1 MFIFVMLSH
10 IGVLALLGFSYTI
23 QEDWIVNVCHLF
35 ILTMMFIDCIS
46 IGRIGYKSRLTVKS
60 LKPTTDV
67 IKQLQ
72 QAVYIQRCLSPY
84 YLWTKWYMFLL
95 GTMPVLSMLYLNN
108 FRGWMVL
115 YFVIKVTKYIT
126 IQTWKNHIIS
136 CIPRY
141 SVMPA

>member
-1 MFIFVMLSH
+1 MFIFIVLSH
-10 IGVLALLGFSYTI
+10 MGVLALLGFSYTI
-23 QEDWIVNVCHLF
+23 KEDWIVNICHTF
-35 ILTMMFIDCIS
+35 ILVMLTIDCVS
-46 IGRIGYKSRLTVKS
+46 IAKIEHKSRLAVKAF
-60 LKPTTDV
+60 KPTTDV

-72 QAVYIQRCLSPY
+72 QAVYIQRYLSPY

-95 GTMPVLSMLYLNN
+95 GTVPVLSMLYLND
-108 FRGWMVL
+108 FIEWMVL

-126 IQTWKNHIIS
+126 IQTWKNNIIS

>member
-1 MFIFVMLSH
+1 MFIFVILSH
-10 IGVLALLGFSYTI
+10 MGVLALLGFSYTI
-23 QEDWIVNVCHLF
+23 QEDWLVNVCHTF
-35 ILTMMFIDCIS
+35 ILVMFTIDCIS
-46 IGRIGYKSRLTVKS
+46 IARIEHKSRLAVKAF
-60 LKPTTDV
+60 KPTTDV

-72 QAVYIQRCLSPY
+72 QAVYIQRYLSPY

-95 GTMPVLSMLYLNN
+95 GTMPVLSMLYLND
-108 FRGWMVL
+108 FIEWMLL

-126 IQTWKNHIIS
+126 IQTWKNNIIS

>member
-1 MFIFVMLSH
+1 MFIFVILSH
-10 IGVLALLGFSYTI
+10 MGVLALLGFSYTI
-23 QEDWIVNVCHLF
+23 QEDWLVNVCHTF
-35 ILTMMFIDCIS
+35 ILVMFTIDCIS
-46 IGRIGYKSRLTVKS
+46 IARIEHKSRLAVKAF
-60 LKPTTDV
+60 KPTTDV

-72 QAVYIQRCLSPY
+72 QAVYIQRYLSPY

-95 GTMPVLSMLYLNN
+95 GTMPVLSMLYLND

-126 IQTWKNHIIS
+126 IQTWKNNIIS

>member
-1 MFIFVMLSH
+1 M
-10 IGVLALLGFSYTI
+10 GVLALLGFSYTI
-23 QEDWIVNVCHLF
+23 QEDWLVNVCHTF
-35 ILTMMFIDCIS
+35 ILVMFTIDCIS
-46 IGRIGYKSRLTVKS
+46 IARIEHKSRLAVKAF
-60 LKPTTDV
+60 KPITDV

-72 QAVYIQRCLSPY
+72 QAVYIQRYLSPY

-95 GTMPVLSMLYLNN
+95 GTMPVLSMLYLND
-108 FRGWMVL
+108 FIEWMLL

-126 IQTWKNHIIS
+126 IQTWKNNIIS

>member
-1 MFIFVMLSH
+1 MFIFVILSH
-10 IGVLALLGFSYTI
+10 MGVLALLGFSYTI
-23 QEDWIVNVCHLF
+23 QEDWLVNVCHTF
-35 ILTMMFIDCIS
+35 ILVMFTIDCIS
-46 IGRIGYKSRLTVKS
+46 IARIEHKSKLAVKAF
-60 LKPTTDV
+60 KPTTDV

-72 QAVYIQRCLSPY
+72 QAVYIQRYLSPY

-95 GTMPVLSMLYLNN
+95 GTMPVLSMLYLND
-108 FRGWMVL
+108 FIEWMLL

-126 IQTWKNHIIS
+126 IQTWKNNIIS